1 MNESII
7 NQIIIC
13 NPVNYSADFLLYLIL
28 QTFNSPIMKTILS
41 FLFIACSLFTNA
53 QSIHSFKVKSIDGG
67 QIDLSKYKGKK
78 IMVVNTASQCGYT
91 PQYASLQKVYSQYK
105 DILVIIGFP
114 CNQFGGQEPGTNA
127 EIVEFCEKNYGV
139 TFPLADKVDV
149 KGADQS
155 SIYQWLTQKAKNGV
169 LDATIGWNFNKFLL
183 DENGKMLA
191 YFPSNVK
198 PDSDAVLSYLK

>member
-1 MNESII
+1 MNDFNNNLLPRQPFSRFLVIFNTTNI
-7 NQIIIC
+7 QI
-13 NPVNYSADFLLYLIL
+13 SF
-28 QTFNSPIMKTILS
+28 MKTILS
-41 FLFIACSLFTNA
+41 FLFIACSFFTNA

-67 QIDLSKYKGKK
+67 QIDFSKYKGKK
-78 IMVVNTASQCGYT
+78 ILVVNTASQCGYT

-105 DILVIIGFP
+105 DKLVIVGFP

-139 TFPLADKVDV
+139 NFPLADKVDV
-149 KGADQS
+149 KG
-155 SIYQWLTQKAKNGV
+155 
-169 LDATIGWNFNKFLL
+169 IGWNFNKFLL

-198 PDSDAVLSYLK
+198 PDSDAVLTYLK